1 MIIFGTGGYFGV
13 PDRMV
18 ESICVY
24 DVTVTLNRYC
34 YDVICHVN
42 FELARFC
49 HLLSD
54 FTDFL
59 LIWVTFYAESNGGI
73 GFYL

>member
-1 MIIFGTGGYFGV
+1 MIIFGIGGYFGV
-13 PDRMV
+13 PDPMV
-18 ESICVY
+18 ASIYVY

-59 LIWVTFYAESNGGI
+59 LIRVTFCAESNGGI
-73 GFYL
+73 SYYL

>member
-1 MIIFGTGGYFGV
+1 
-13 PDRMV
+13 MV
-18 ESICVY
+18 ASIYVY

-59 LIWVTFYAESNGGI
+59 LI
-73 GFYL
+73 

>member
-1 MIIFGTGGYFGV
+1 VIIFGIRVYFGV
-13 PDRMV
+13 PDPMV
-18 ESICVY
+18 ASIYVY

-49 HLLSD
+49 HLLSN
-54 FTDFL
+54 FTNFL
-59 LIWVTFYAESNGGI
+59 LAKVTFHAESNGSI
-73 GFYL
+73 SFYL

>member
-1 MIIFGTGGYFGV
+1 M

-18 ESICVY
+18 ASIYVY
-24 DVTVTLNRYC
+24 DVTVTLNRYS

-54 FTDFL
+54 LTDFL
-59 LIWVTFYAESNGGI
+59 FVWVTFHAELNDDISS
-73 GFYL
+73 YL